1 MKKNKIIIATSFIL
15 LLLLMSSVKTEKAYC
30 WGPITHIYI
39 CETALKQIKDSG
51 QTSTLVQIIEENYEW
66 FKCGLMYPD
75 VTVLYYYTNWTNYQ
89 FTHSW
94 YRQNQAWQVA
104 SAKGSRRAMAF
115 ALGWGAH
122 LIQDSVVHNVYI
134 PAKIKGT
141 LIQNNIIHPLT
152 EGIVET
158 KVINPNFYNY
168 PQAEEATLTAFNKW
182 NVPFN
187 DGTELSNLSPV
198 QFAEQVTGAP
208 PEFEKTAS
216 QFYNILSGGGFGTM
230 SFKGYAF
237 QQQKGWLWD
246 IYHGVSKVFAYL
258 MRNEDPSVYIN
269 QAIEVTKTWLLTGD
283 GGNPQNIVGVAGLDP
298 TGSSALKDADSYVVS
313 VTVLTVVFFVGI
325 VLAIYYYRKKRRE

>member
-1 MKKNKIIIATSFIL
+1 
-15 LLLLMSSVKTEKAYC
+15 
-30 WGPITHIYI
+30 
-39 CETALKQIKDSG
+39 
-51 QTSTLVQIIEENYEW
+51 
-66 FKCGLMYPD
+66 MYPD
-75 VTVLYYYTNWTNYQ
+75 VTVLYYYSNWTNYQ

-115 ALGWGAH
+115 VLGWGAH
-122 LIQDSVVHNVYI
+122 LIQDSIVHNTYI
-134 PAKIKGT
+134 PAKIRGT
-141 LIQNNIIHPLT
+141 FVQNNIIHPLT
-152 EGIVET
+152 EGLVET

-168 PQAEEATLTAFNKW
+168 PQAEEATLTAFKNW

-237 QQQKGWLWD
+237 QSQRGGLWD
-246 IYHGVSKVFAYL
+246 IYHAVSQIFAYL
-258 MRNEDPSVYIN
+258 MRNEDPNVYIQ

-283 GGNPQNIVGVAGLDP
+283 GGSPQNTVGVTGLDP
-298 TGSSALKDADSYVVS
+298 TGSENLKAADSYVINVS
-313 VTVLTVVFFVGI
+313 IMTVIVFILIVG
-325 VLAIYYYRKKRRE
+325 VYYYRKYRKES